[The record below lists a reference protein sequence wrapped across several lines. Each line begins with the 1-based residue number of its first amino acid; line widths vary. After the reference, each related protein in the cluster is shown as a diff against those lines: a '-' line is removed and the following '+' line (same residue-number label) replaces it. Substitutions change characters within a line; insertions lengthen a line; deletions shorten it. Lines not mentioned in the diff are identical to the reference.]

1 MSDVIDWLLDG
12 APGAQRP
19 PDVLD
24 QLCRRLIESGF
35 PLDRAAVFVHVLH
48 PQYVAFSTI
57 WLSDRPIEVRPAPY
71 ELATDDGFLRS
82 PATLVMSSGESIHDL
97 IPDARPAPTNEAIVT
112 GGMGTESLQQIA
124 PRRSWSQDPEDG
136 IEDAAVVHA

>member
-24 QLCRRLIESGF
+24 QLCRHLIESGF

-48 PQYVAFSTI
+48 PQYVAY
-57 WLSDRPIEVRPAPY
+57 LHPLAAGPADRGAAR
-71 ELATDDGFLRS
+71 
-82 PATLVMSSGESIHDL
+82 TL
-97 IPDARPAPTNEAIVT
+97 
-112 GGMGTESLQQIA
+112 
-124 PRRSWSQDPEDG
+124 
-136 IEDAAVVHA
+136 

>member
-1 MSDVIDWLLDG
+1 MSDVIDWLLGG

-48 PQYVAFSTI
+48 PQYVAFSTY
-57 WLSDRPIEVRPAPY
+57 WRPGRP
-71 ELATDDGFLRS
+71 
-82 PATLVMSSGESIHDL
+82 V
-97 IPDARPAPTNEAIVT
+97 
-112 GGMGTESLQQIA
+112 GGT
-124 PRRSWSQDPEDG
+124 
-136 IEDAAVVHA
+136 